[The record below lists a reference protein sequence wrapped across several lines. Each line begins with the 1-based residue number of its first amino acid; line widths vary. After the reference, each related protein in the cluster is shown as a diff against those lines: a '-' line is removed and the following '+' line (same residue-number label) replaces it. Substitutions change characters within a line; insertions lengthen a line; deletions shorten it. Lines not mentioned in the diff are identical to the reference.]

1 MKTNALFV
9 TLLAAFASASAAER
23 YQVIP
28 PERLANYWLLQ
39 SGSASAANVP
49 NSGSNLDKPSCAAVS
64 YVVEKD
70 GSTSHVKLE
79 RVVPQGDLGKVAVN
93 IVTGM
98 RFAAAPP
105 NMGKDAVYTY
115 VVMPFNLPGAQSTN
129 TEDKA
134 MRARIIDACKL
145 DDFTTRKQP

>member
-1 MKTNALFV
+1 MRIYLMIALA
-9 TLLAAFASASAAER
+9 TGMATAFAAER

-39 SGSASAANVP
+39 SSSAAAANVP
-49 NSGSNLDKPSCAAVS
+49 NSGTNLDKPTCTAVS

-79 RVVPQGDLGKVAVN
+79 RVVPEGDLGKVAVN
-93 IVTGM
+93 IVSAM
-98 RFAAAPP
+98 HFAAAPS
-105 NMGKDAVYTY
+105 NMGKDPVYTY

-145 DDFTTRKQP
+145 DDFVQRKQP

>member
-1 MKTNALFV
+1 MKSTAVFV
-9 TLLAAFASASAAER
+9 AMIVAAASASAAER
-23 YQVIP
+23 YQVIS

-39 SGSASAANVP
+39 SSSAAAANVP
-49 NSGSNLDKPSCAAVS
+49 NSGANLDAPTCAAVS

-93 IVTGM
+93 IVSAM
-98 RFAAAPP
+98 HFAAAPS

-129 TEDKA
+129 VDDKA
-134 MRARIIDACKL
+134 TRARIIDACKL

>member
-1 MKTNALFV
+1 MKAGWLFMAMIV
-9 TLLAAFASASAAER
+9 VGSASAAER
-23 YQVIP
+23 YQIIP

-39 SGSASAANVP
+39 SSSASAANVP
-49 NSGSNLDKPSCAAVS
+49 NSGVNLDKPTCTTVS

-79 RVVPQGDLGKVAVN
+79 RVAPQGDLGKVAVN
-93 IVTGM
+93 IVSAM
-98 RFAAAPP
+98 HFAAAPS
-105 NMGKDAVYTY
+105 NLGKDAVYTY

-129 TEDKA
+129 VDDKA
-134 MRARIIDACKL
+134 LRARIIDACKL